1 MDRGFTAGQTVQIMR
16 GCSLMT
22 SKMGR
27 ESMNGVTGGSIKDS
41 LRMTWRMEKALRS
54 GPMGGS
60 TWEISIA
67 GRRMGRENLPGQKVA
82 STKEVSSMIRS
93 QAKAF

>member
-1 MDRGFTAGQTVQIMR
+1 
-16 GCSLMT
+16 MT
-22 SKMGR
+22 SKMEK

-54 GPMGGS
+54 GLMGGS
-60 TWEISIA
+60 TSEISIA
-67 GRRMGRENLPGQKVA
+67 GRRMGRENLPGQKVENIR
-82 STKEVSSMIRS
+82 EVSSMIRS